1 MHVLSMPHMTL
12 FILLTIQCHHYPHF
26 RWRKQKFSGGN
37 NLPTGTAVK
46 GAAPLTP
53 TLPASLRI
61 VTIHWDL
68 TMCTALMGA
77 PQTLQ
82 KQTE

>member
-37 NLPTGTAVK
+37 NLPIGTAVK
-46 GAAPLTP
+46 GAAPDPNSARLFKDSYH
-53 TLPASLRI
+53 SLGSYH
-61 VTIHWDL
+61 VYSTYGCS
-68 TMCTALMGA
+68 TNSPKTN
-77 PQTLQ
+77 
-82 KQTE
+82 